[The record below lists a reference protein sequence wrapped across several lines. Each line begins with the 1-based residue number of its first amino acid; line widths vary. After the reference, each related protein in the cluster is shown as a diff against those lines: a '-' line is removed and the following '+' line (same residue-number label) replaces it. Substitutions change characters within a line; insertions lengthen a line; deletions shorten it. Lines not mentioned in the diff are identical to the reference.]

1 MEKFYEYIEKALPD
15 HKGDAVLYKFKKQ
28 TVDEMTRRAN
38 ELTARGLKDKDVI
51 SDLIID
57 EQRDV
62 VGTYQA
68 YAREK
73 RKQER
78 QRRSVIGNVIGSVVY
93 LFMITVIFLGISFS
107 TNAWGQTWVIMA
119 DGILLLV
126 AYLLTL
132 GVNRISGMKR
142 VFHIFAR
149 VLLAVD
155 IMVLTVALFIFMMA
169 IVHVS
174 KSWILIFG
182 GLIAMF
188 LADGLFASL
197 TKQKLAVIN
206 WLIYI
211 PSISAMLFIIIG
223 ALDIAAWSLA
233 WLVIPAAL
241 IIDLLIIIIS
251 ISSNS
256 KYDEEV
262 IDAWKEN

>member
-1 MEKFYEYIEKALPD
+1 M
-15 HKGDAVLYKFKKQ
+15 Q
-28 TVDEMTRRAN
+28 
-38 ELTARGLKDKDVI
+38 
-51 SDLIID
+51 
-57 EQRDV
+57 
-62 VGTYQA
+62 
-68 YAREK
+68 REK

>member
-1 MEKFYEYIEKALPD
+1 MEKFYEYIENALPD
-15 HKGDAVLYKFKKQ
+15 KKGDAVLYKFKKQ

-62 VGTYQA
+62 VGAYQA

-73 RKQER
+73 RKKDR
-78 QRRSVIGNVIGSVVY
+78 HRRSVLGNVIGSVVY
-93 LFMITVIFLGISFS
+93 LLLITIVFLGLSFS

-119 DGILLLV
+119 DGILLLI

-132 GVNRISGMKR
+132 GVNRISAMKR

-149 VLLAVD
+149 VLLAID

-188 LADGLFASL
+188 LSDGLFASL

-211 PSISAMLFIIIG
+211 PAISAMLFVIIG
-223 ALDIAAWSLA
+223 ALDIAAWSVA
-233 WLVIPAAL
+233 WLTIPVAL
-241 IIDLLIIIIS
+241 IVDLVIIIVS

-256 KYDEEV
+256 KYDAEV
-262 IDAWKEN
+262 VDTWKEN